1 MVAFRSLWLLLP
13 RPVRNLPADLAAV
26 VALVITTNVA
36 ALAPVIRETPL
47 RVPLGLAFVLFV
59 PGYAFIAALFP
70 EAGES
75 PVSVDESGLP
85 ADSEVMDDELEP
97 DGWYDSI
104 ASRSGIDGLERV
116 ALSFGLSIAVVPLI
130 GLVLNF
136 TPWGIRLVP
145 IVVSVSGFTLVA
157 TIVAASRRQ
166 ALPVDERF
174 QVPYREW
181 YAAGRT
187 ELLEPDTR
195 ADAALNVLLVVS
207 VMLAVGTV
215 GYAVMVPP
223 DDEQFSAIYL
233 LTEDDDGEL
242 VADNYPTEF
251 VQGESRE
258 LFVGIDNHE
267 QETTEYT
274 VVVLEQ
280 DVEVVENETALEE
293 GEPNATVNETVVREQ
308 RELDRFSTTVAHNE
322 SWHQTYELEPTM
334 TGENQRVVWLLFPG
348 GDVPAEPSMDDTEYS
363 VHLWM
368 NVSES
373 NTGSNERLESRVS
386 A

>member
-13 RPVRNLPADLAAV
+13 RPVRQLPADLAAV
-26 VALVITTNVA
+26 LVLVVATNIT

-75 PVSVDESGLP
+75 PVSDDESTSP
-85 ADSEVMDDELEP
+85 DSQTFVDDSDP

-104 ASRSGIDGLERV
+104 ASRSGIDGIERV
-116 ALSFGLSIAVVPLI
+116 ALSFGLSIAIVPLI

-145 IVVSVSGFTLVA
+145 VVVAVSGFTLTSTA
-157 TIVAASRRQ
+157 VAAGRRR

-181 YAAGRT
+181 YVAGRT

-195 ADAALNVLLVVS
+195 ADAALNVLLAIS
-207 VMLAVGTV
+207 VILAAGSV
-215 GYAVMVPP
+215 GYAVTVPA
-223 DDEQFSAIYL
+223 DGEQFSAIYL
-233 LTEDDDGEL
+233 LTEDDNGEL
-242 VADNYPTEF
+242 VADDYPTEF
-251 VQGESRE
+251 VQGESQE
-258 LFVGIDNHE
+258 LIVGIDNHE
-267 QETTEYT
+267 HETTEYT

-280 DVEVVENETALEE
+280 EVEVVENETATSE
-293 GEPNATVNETVVREQ
+293 GDTNTTVNETVVQEQ
-308 RELDRFSTTVAHNE
+308 RELDRFNTTIAHNE
-322 SWHQTYELEPTM
+322 RWHHEFNLEPTM
-334 TGENQRVVWLLFPG
+334 TGENQRIVWLLFPG
-348 GDVPAEPSMDDTEYS
+348 GDVPAEPSMNDTEYS
-363 VHLWM
+363 VHLWV
-368 NVSES
+368 NVTES
-373 NTGSNERLESRVS
+373 
-386 A
+386 